1 MYFSQSWFSFWYSNR
16 FVHGVSSK
24 QKKHSSWL
32 QSGYK
37 MFPPSV
43 FLREGTSNALSEVEK
58 NHYAVLWA
66 SCLCIMLSHSHER
79 GGKRGPEPRRT
90 WSGVP
95 CQDGLYTLMGKERRW
110 GVNGKEN
117 HRVGGTLEVI
127 VVGVSAG
134 RCWSPCVWKC
144 ECINVFLTPRNCMF
158 L

>member
-1 MYFSQSWFSFWYSNR
+1 
-16 FVHGVSSK
+16 
-24 QKKHSSWL
+24 
-32 QSGYK
+32 

-43 FLREGTSNALSEVEK
+43 FLSAHPSNALSEVEK

-110 GVNGKEN
+110 GVNGKKKTSCGTHGGGDCGWGICWQKLVTLCWKMWMHKCVSNTKKLHVLVEVCGMS
-117 HRVGGTLEVI
+117 HALGSGRVIPRHSLFETLSTVI
-127 VVGVSAG
+127 SG
-134 RCWSPCVWKC
+134 R
-144 ECINVFLTPRNCMF
+144 LYR
-158 L
+158 